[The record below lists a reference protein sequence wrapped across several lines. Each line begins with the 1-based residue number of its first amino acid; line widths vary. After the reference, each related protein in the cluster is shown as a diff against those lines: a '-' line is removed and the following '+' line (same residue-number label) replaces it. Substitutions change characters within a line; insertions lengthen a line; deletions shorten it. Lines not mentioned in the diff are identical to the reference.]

1 MIVRA
6 IIVDDEPLGR
16 ERVRTLLKDEP
27 DVEVVAEA
35 ASGPDALAA
44 VRKHAPDLL
53 FLDVQMP
60 GMDGFEVL
68 RALGR
73 EKLPVVIFVTAFD
86 EHAVRAFDVHALDY
100 LLKPF
105 KPSRFKQAVGRARM
119 QLRSREGAAVP
130 VELLA
135 MLKEQAARPA
145 FAQRLAVK
153 SPDRTVFVKVEQ
165 LDWAEAA
172 GNYVVLHTGKE
183 THVMRETM
191 MALEARLDPAQFLR
205 VSRSALVNTDRIKEL
220 QPAFNGEHV
229 VLLRDGTR
237 VPMTRGLREVQAAME
252 SR

>member
-1 MIVRA
+1 MKLRA

-16 ERVRTLLKDEP
+16 ERVRTLLKDEA

-35 ASGPDALAA
+35 ASGPDAVGA

-73 EKLPVVIFVTAFD
+73 DELPEVIFVTAFD
-86 EHAVRAFDVHALDY
+86 EHAVRAFEVHALDY

-105 KPSRFKQAVGRARM
+105 KPSRFKQAVGRARE
-119 QLRSREGAAVP
+119 QLRARESGVVP
-130 VELLA
+130 GELIAL
-135 MLKEQAARPA
+135 LKEQATRPT

-153 SPDRTVFVKVEQ
+153 SPGRTVFVKIEQ
-165 LDWAEAA
+165 LDWAETA

-191 MALEARLDPAQFLR
+191 QALESRLDPAQFLR
-205 VSRSALVNTDRIKEL
+205 VSRSVLVNADRIKEL
-220 QPAFNGEHV
+220 QPGFNGEHV